1 MIVPYNRKN
10 VKNTTSSYS
19 DPFLQNQNSKMN
31 NNDNNTYRYPDNV
44 AINSLDIA
52 DSLKELLIRYGFT
65 LGVLSNMSYSELS
78 KFLGIDNYIAQ
89 LIGSA
94 VYDISNANLRVG
106 NSIT

>member
-1 MIVPYNRKN
+1 
-10 VKNTTSSYS
+10 
-19 DPFLQNQNSKMN
+19 
-31 NNDNNTYRYPDNV
+31 
-44 AINSLDIA
+44 
-52 DSLKELLIRYGFT
+52 
-65 LGVLSNMSYSELS
+65 MSYSELS